1 MQRVRALFPS
11 ESQMWGPD
19 QEAVCSSSE
28 HTGRFVRALH
38 LYEDT
43 VYMTK
48 KVMCERACPAG
59 RTEIILCGAAF
70 APSFAHSTVCKK
82 DSVLSGE
89 LLIFSFCAK
98 SFILS

>member
-1 MQRVRALFPS
+1 MQRARALFPS

-19 QEAVCSSSE
+19 QVAVCSSSE

-48 KVMCERACPAG
+48 KVLCERACPAG

-70 APSFAHSTVCKK
+70 AHSTVHNK